1 MLKNNAKA
9 ALRNF
14 YWNAVVVSV
23 LVLLLGG
30 SLGVQRANFSFNFSM
45 PDVSDIMDEYYHDDD
60 YYDDDD
66 YDDYYNDDYRDDY
79 HDYHYHYYDDDD
91 YYDYSYDDNSD
102 AEMFENVVA
111 MLKTVTIII
120 FIAAVLFSV
129 FVGSVVTVGQYRFY
143 LNSRSG
149 TGKIGDI
156 FSNFKNGAYVKTFL
170 GILIMNLKIVL
181 WYMLFIIPG
190 IIKTYEYFLVPYIL
204 ADNPHI
210 DRSRAFE
217 LSKRAM
223 DGEKLNCWVLQLS
236 FIGWNILASIVPFGR
251 LFLAPYYNATMAEF
265 YSCMKQKLLVNNV
278 AYPDDFGN
286 GTGFF
291 AWSDTGS
298 VYTSGTNTGYMSG
311 TPQGGVSSGY
321 NGSSN
326 GYNSVYGTGNNSAD
340 GYGNSY
346 NSQNDNGD
354 RYNRGMQSY
363 RPISGDFMES
373 TQGSYDPNGQGKVDL
388 SKTDRE
394 KTEFGEGI
402 GDDEDDY
409 KGPEL

>member
-1 MLKNNAKA
+1 MLKNNARA

-23 LVLLLGG
+23 LVLILGG
-30 SLGVQRANFSFNFSM
+30 SLGVQQANFSFNYSIPSF
-45 PDVSDIMDEYYHDDD
+45 SDIMEDNYHDDDYDDYD

-66 YDDYYNDDYRDDY
+66 YYG
-79 HDYHYHYYDDDD
+79 DDD

-111 MLKTVTIII
+111 MLMTVTIII
-120 FIAAVLFSV
+120 FIAAILFSV
-129 FVGSVVTVGQYRFY
+129 FVGSIVTVGQYRFY
-143 LNSRSG
+143 LNSRTG
-149 TGKIGDI
+149 TGKISDI
-156 FSNFKNGAYVKTFL
+156 FSNFKNGAYFKTFS
-170 GILIMNLKIVL
+170 GILIMNVKIVL
-181 WYMLFIIPG
+181 WYMLFIVPG
-190 IIKTYEYFLVPYIL
+190 VIKTYEYFLVPYIL

-210 DRSRAFE
+210 ERNRAFE

-311 TPQGGVSSGY
+311 IPQGGVTSGNDGY
-321 NGSSN
+321 NG
-326 GYNSVYGTGNNSAD
+326 VYGNENNNAD

-346 NSQNDNGD
+346 NSVNDTGD

-402 GDDEDDY
+402 GDNEDDY

>member
-1 MLKNNAKA
+1 MLKNNARA

-23 LVLLLGG
+23 LVLILGG
-30 SLGVQRANFSFNFSM
+30 SLGVQQANFSFNYSIPSF
-45 PDVSDIMDEYYHDDD
+45 SDIMEDNYHDDDYDDYD

-66 YDDYYNDDYRDDY
+66 YYG
-79 HDYHYHYYDDDD
+79 DDD

-111 MLKTVTIII
+111 MLMTVTIII
-120 FIAAVLFSV
+120 FIAAILFSV
-129 FVGSVVTVGQYRFY
+129 FVGSIVTVGQYRFY
-143 LNSRSG
+143 LNSRTG
-149 TGKIGDI
+149 TGKISDI
-156 FSNFKNGAYVKTFL
+156 FSNFKNGAYFKTFS
-170 GILIMNLKIVL
+170 GILIMNVKIVL
-181 WYMLFIIPG
+181 WYMLFIVPG
-190 IIKTYEYFLVPYIL
+190 VIKTYEYFLVPYIL

-210 DRSRAFE
+210 ERNRAFE

-311 TPQGGVSSGY
+311 IPQGGVTSG
-321 NGSSN
+321 NG
-326 GYNSVYGTGNNSAD
+326 VYGTGNNNAD

-346 NSQNDNGD
+346 NSVNDTGD

-402 GDDEDDY
+402 GDNEDDY